1 MFISNSPP
9 LLGFS
14 GNTMTDVITEEEL
27 VFDAEVSVL
36 CPLQNK
42 FRKREMRMERSV
54 MVLMN
59 GPDP

>member
-1 MFISNSPP
+1 
-9 LLGFS
+9 
-14 GNTMTDVITEEEL
+14 MTDVITGEEL

-59 GPDP
+59 GSDP

>member
-1 MFISNSPP
+1 
-9 LLGFS
+9 
-14 GNTMTDVITEEEL
+14 MTDVITGEKL
-27 VFDAEVSVL
+27 VFEAEVSVL

-54 MVLMN
+54 TGLMN